1 MYEALITGIHYE
13 PLRPNRALGI
23 KDKYEF
29 AHGYNNDCVYDAET
43 MDFVKE
49 IKVGTK
55 PDCHATSLDN
65 SYLYIACR
73 EGLYCISQE
82 TLEVE
87 KVLTEIGPCY
97 ATNTMPNG
105 DLLVHDLRGG
115 VQLVKDIT
123 DMNKIHVEPR
133 IPVIPNGEF
142 RCEIGGKGNFLEDGK
157 YYLVCG
163 WHQKKL
169 YLFNVE
175 EGFTFEDFT
184 EVDELLNGS
193 DDLVINSAK
202 TKAYCACHKGQ
213 TKTAHVAVID
223 IASHKIAKIIPTG
236 VGTCGLT
243 MTNDE
248 RYVVCSNDQE
258 GSISVIDTETDE
270 IVNKPCAEEGFR
282 TLGLISY
289 IQGISCGADNSIFV
303 YGCSGNGAI
312 VRFFDIANSNK
323 YIVSSKIGKYEQMD

>member
-1 MYEALITGIHYE
+1 MFTALTTGIHYE
-13 PLRPNRALGI
+13 PLRPNRAMGI

-29 AHGYNNDCVYDAET
+29 THGDGTLCVYDIET

-65 SYLYIACR
+65 SYVYIACL
-73 EGLYCISQE
+73 EGLYCISQK

-87 KVLTEIGPCY
+87 KVLTEIGQCY

-115 VQLVKDIT
+115 VQLVKNIT
-123 DMNKIHVEPR
+123 DMENIYVEPR
-133 IPVIPNGEF
+133 IPVIPGGEF
-142 RCEIGGKGNFLEDGK
+142 RCEIGGKGSFLENGK
-157 YYLVCG
+157 YYLNCG

-175 EGFTFEDFT
+175 NGFTFEDFT
-184 EVDELLNGS
+184 EVDDLLDGS

-213 TKTAHVAVID
+213 TRMAHIAVID

-236 VGTCGLT
+236 IGTCGLT

-258 GSISVIDTETDE
+258 GSISVIDTEIDE
-270 IVNKPCAEEGFR
+270 IVNKPCAEEGFNK
-282 TLGLISY
+282 LGLKSY

-312 VRFFDIANSNK
+312 VRFYDVANSNK
-323 YIVSSKIGKYEQMD
+323 YIISSKEGKYEQE